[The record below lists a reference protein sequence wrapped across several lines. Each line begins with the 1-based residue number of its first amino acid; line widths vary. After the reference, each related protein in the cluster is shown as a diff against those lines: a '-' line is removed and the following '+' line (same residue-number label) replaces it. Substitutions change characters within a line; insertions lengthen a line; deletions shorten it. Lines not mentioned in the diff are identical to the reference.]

1 MNQQKKVL
9 ELLTSL
15 SIEYDMMQ
23 HRAAFTVKDMDE
35 LNLDLYGYGC
45 KNLFVRDSA
54 GKRFF
59 LIVLGKDKRADL
71 KDIQKQLGTS
81 RLSFAS
87 EERLYEYL
95 GITKGSVSALAI
107 INDHDLAVQMVLDQD
122 LRGRERLGFHP
133 NDNTATVWI
142 SFDSLIKVVKH
153 SGHTVQ
159 YIEV

>member
-9 ELLTSL
+9 DLLTSL
-15 SIEYDMMQ
+15 GIKYDFMQ
-23 HRAAFTVKDMDE
+23 HQAAFTVKDMDE
-35 LNLDLYGYGC
+35 LNLDRYGYGC

-54 GKRFF
+54 GKKFF

-71 KDIQKQLGTS
+71 KEIQKQLGTS

-87 EERLYEYL
+87 EERLYEHL

-107 INDHDLAVQMVLDQD
+107 INDHEHAVQMVLDQD
-122 LRGRERLGFHP
+122 LHGRERLGFHP

-142 SFDSLIKVVKH
+142 SFDSLVKVIEH
-153 SGHTVQ
+153 SGHIIR